1 MAFILKEQK
10 LKQGISSTFFL
21 LAVTIFSAVRGCYPT
36 CTLLQLKKNILT
48 LTDLC
53 SREKN
58 SAIFCY
64 VSHALDSVFNLRSLL
79 PLNLAHAKQDE
90 ENNSIVSAEHW
101 KQLPNYEFWKSTFE
115 GSFPLS
121 CNTISLFH
129 RYLKYAV
136 YCQCDDFFF
145 HCQPHTFCLEI
156 SISYI
161 LSFKNQIE
169 IKFLL
174 GTHDFQLHPCLQTCC
189 TLSTPAKENS
199 NNPIS
204 LSSSSI
210 YLLGSSIRFPHLKT
224 LNLRKLSFLPLP
236 HCWVCSWYKL
246 ALLQFPSISRIFPS
260 YPKHDTS
267 LLHKQA

>member
-136 YCQCDDFFF
+136 YCQCDDFFSTVSLTHSASKYLF
-145 HCQPHTFCLEI
+145 LISYPSKTRLKSSFYLGPMTSSFTHASRLAAHCQHQP
-156 SISYI
+156 
-161 LSFKNQIE
+161 
-169 IKFLL
+169 
-174 GTHDFQLHPCLQTCC
+174 
-189 TLSTPAKENS
+189 
-199 NNPIS
+199 
-204 LSSSSI
+204 
-210 YLLGSSIRFPHLKT
+210 RKT
-224 LNLRKLSFLPLP
+224 VTTQSP
-236 HCWVCSWYKL
+236 WVRL
-246 ALLQFPSISRIFPS
+246 AFIC
-260 YPKHDTS
+260 
-267 LLHKQA
+267 

>member
-101 KQLPNYEFWKSTFE
+101 KQLPNYEFWKSTSWRPF
-115 GSFPLS
+115 STLLQYYITVSLIFKICSLLS
-121 CNTISLFH
+121 
-129 RYLKYAV
+129 V
-136 YCQCDDFFF
+136 WWFFF
-145 HCQPHTFCLEI
+145 STVSLTHSASKYLFLISYPSKNRLKSSFYLGPMTSSFTHASRLAAHCQHQP
-156 SISYI
+156 
-161 LSFKNQIE
+161 
-169 IKFLL
+169 
-174 GTHDFQLHPCLQTCC
+174 
-189 TLSTPAKENS
+189 
-199 NNPIS
+199 
-204 LSSSSI
+204 
-210 YLLGSSIRFPHLKT
+210 RKT
-224 LNLRKLSFLPLP
+224 VTTQSP
-236 HCWVCSWYKL
+236 WVRL
-246 ALLQFPSISRIFPS
+246 AFIC
-260 YPKHDTS
+260 
-267 LLHKQA
+267 